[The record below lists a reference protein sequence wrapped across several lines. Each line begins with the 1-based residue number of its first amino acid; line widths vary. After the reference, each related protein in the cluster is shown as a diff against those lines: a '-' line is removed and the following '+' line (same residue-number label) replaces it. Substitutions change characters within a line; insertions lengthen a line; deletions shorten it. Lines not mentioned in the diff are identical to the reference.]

1 VGASPLFRCGAI
13 CLWPAP
19 QAIGCMAL
27 ELDRVREI
35 ADRVAVSRGLEVVE
49 VEFRGSGNARM
60 LRVFLDKPGA
70 ASGDPLAGV
79 THGDCADFSHE
90 FGTILDVE
98 DVISGSYTL
107 EVSSP
112 GLDRRLTK
120 ATDFERFTGSRMK
133 VMTRNPVN
141 NNRYFEGRLES
152 FREGRLTLDL
162 SVASKKSR
170 KKMRSATDEGQ
181 KIGIDFANVEKAN
194 LVPEI

>member
-1 VGASPLFRCGAI
+1 
-13 CLWPAP
+13 
-19 QAIGCMAL
+19 MAL

-35 ADRVAVSRGLEVVE
+35 AERVAASSGLEVVE
-49 VEFRGSGNARM
+49 VEFRGSGQARM

-79 THGDCADFSHE
+79 THGDCANFSRE

-98 DVISGSYTL
+98 DAIAGSYTL

-112 GLDRRLTK
+112 GLDRKVTK
-120 ATDFERFTGSRMK
+120 AKEFERFVGSRMK
-133 VMTRNPVN
+133 LMTRQPVN

-152 FREGRLTLDL
+152 FHKGLLTLDL
-162 SVASKKSR
+162 SVASHKSR
-170 KKMRSATDEGQ
+170 RKMSAAGVEQGQ
-181 KIGIDFANVEKAN
+181 KIGIEFANVEKAN